1 MVLQTRLINR
11 EAFEIREQPG
21 KPDMYS
27 KAREI
32 VAGILASPQR
42 HPLPD
47 ATIAEREAI
56 IVRATRELA
65 NSKV

>member
-1 MVLQTRLINR
+1 
-11 EAFEIREQPG
+11 
-21 KPDMYS
+21 MYS

-47 ATIAEREAI
+47 ATIAELEAI